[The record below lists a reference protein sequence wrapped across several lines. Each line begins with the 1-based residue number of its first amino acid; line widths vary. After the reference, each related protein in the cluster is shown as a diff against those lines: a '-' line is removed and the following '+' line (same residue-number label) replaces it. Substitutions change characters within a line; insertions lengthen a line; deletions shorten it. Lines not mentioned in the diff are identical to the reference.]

1 MTTCSNMKNLFL
13 TLVVIFSALTAEA
26 FTVRGRIVD
35 ESLKEPVPGAA
46 LIITSPDSIVIA
58 RGASDGK
65 GAFAVNVDSIPE
77 RLIVTVKATSYSPMS
92 LSLSGAGSDID
103 LGRLALSPSSIGL
116 SEITVSAKAVNR
128 LTDRTILIP
137 SAAEIKR
144 APGMMGLLNSL
155 SFKSLEL
162 KVNTLTNS
170 ITINGQTAKILI
182 NGVPRRIEDLTALI
196 PENIARVEYC
206 SYPDIRYGS
215 CWLNII
221 TVPVDK
227 GGSVMAY
234 MNPALTTKRTSQQLA
249 ASYRHGANE
258 VSVNY
263 SGGFRDSH
271 KEYSHKD
278 EEYIGGG
285 NVTRLYY
292 HGLPSKTIDRYNN
305 LRIDYTRQPSDK
317 RIFIASL
324 LLDQHSQNQDEDTE
338 VQEIS
343 SSYSERTS
351 RDFKS
356 LAPTLDLYYRE
367 NTSANGVM
375 ELNVTSSLSSG
386 DYYRDIVN
394 TTGYADFNTI
404 NNTAWSIGGE
414 ALYSHRYSAVSTRYG
429 IQYRFTDSDRKTTI
443 NNGNPI
449 ADDARSH
456 IVYGYA
462 SVGGRLLDIGYSL
475 AAGLRYSRVTSS
487 MLNPRLSLSLNRNFG
502 NDFSASYR
510 FQWQPSSPGL
520 SRYSNVYTPVNEL
533 LYRTGNPD
541 LKSTIRTTNRLSLQ
555 YGHGKFYA
563 SGEAFYQ
570 HTRRPVMDTYSY
582 VDDPSSE
589 IYGKFLVRPEN
600 CDNTRQLG
608 VSLSMSVNDLLD
620 HMSLAVWGGW
630 GRHSTQAGELR
641 YEKCSWNADAQVSFY
656 WDTWS
661 VNANFTLIP
670 GYQLS
675 TNKLSERSRFSGVD
689 VSYRYR
695 QWTFTASISQMFS
708 KHGVRQQNW
717 ILSSVHPEYS
727 DYSLKDFANLVSIG
741 VRYSLNFG
749 KRLRKGNRSISG
761 YSIDSGVNITY

>member
-1 MTTCSNMKNLFL
+1 MRISIKILSI
-13 TLVVIFSALTAEA
+13 TLVAIISALTAEA

-35 ESLKEPVPGAA
+35 NTLNDPVPGAIVTIA
-46 LIITSPDSIVIA
+46 SPDSTVIA
-58 RGASDGK
+58 RGTSDGK
-65 GAFAVNVDSIPE
+65 GTFTVNVDSVTE
-77 RLIVTVKATSYSPMS
+77 QLIITVDATSYSRLS

-103 LGRLALSPSSIGL
+103 LGSVAMSPSTIGL
-116 SEITVSAKAVNR
+116 AEVTVSAKAVNR

-137 SAAEIKR
+137 SAEEIKR

-162 KVNTLTNS
+162 KVNSLTNT
-170 ITINGQTAKILI
+170 ITINGQSAKILI
-182 NGVPRRIEDLTALI
+182 NGVQRRIEDLTALI

-206 SYPDIRYGS
+206 SYPDVRYGA
-215 CWLNII
+215 CWVNII

-234 MNPALTTKRTSQQLA
+234 LNPALTAKRTSQQVA

-258 VSVNY
+258 VSINY
-263 SGGFRDSH
+263 SGGFRDSD
-271 KEYSHKD
+271 KEYSHKE

-292 HGLPSKTIDRYNN
+292 HGLPSTTIDRYNS

-343 SSYSERTS
+343 SSYTERTS

-375 ELNVTSSLSSG
+375 ELNVTTSLSRG

-394 TTGYADFNTI
+394 TTGYSDLNKI
-404 NNTAWSIGGE
+404 NNTAWFIGGE
-414 ALYSHRYSAVSTRYG
+414 ALYSHRYSSVSTRYG
-429 IQYRFTDSDRKTTI
+429 IQYRFTNSDRKTTI

-449 ADDARSH
+449 ADDASSH
-456 IVYGYA
+456 VFYGYA
-462 SVGGRLLDIGYSL
+462 SIGGRLLDIGYSF
-475 AAGLRYSRVTSS
+475 AAGLRYNRVTSS
-487 MLNPRLSLSLNRNFG
+487 MLRPSFTMSLNRYFG
-502 NDFSASYR
+502 NDFSAGYQL
-510 FQWQPSSPGL
+510 QWQPSSPGL
-520 SRYSNVYTPVNEL
+520 SRYSNVFTPVNEL

-541 LKSTIRTTNRLSLQ
+541 LKSTTTTSNRLSIQ

-563 SGEAFYQ
+563 SGEVFYNYVK
-570 HTRRPVMDTYSY
+570 RPIMNVYSY

-589 IYGKFLVRPEN
+589 IAGKFLMRPEN
-600 CDNTRQLG
+600 CHNNRRMG
-608 VSLSMSVNDLLD
+608 MSLSMSVNNLLN
-620 HMSLAVWGGW
+620 HLSLAVWGGW
-630 GRHSTQAGELR
+630 GKYSTRGEGFR
-641 YEKCSWNADAQVSFY
+641 YEKCSWNADAQASFY
-656 WDTWS
+656 WDTWT

-675 TNKLSERSRFSGVD
+675 TNNLSERSRFSSVD

-695 QWTFTASISQMFS
+695 QWTFSASISQIFS
-708 KHGVRQQNW
+708 KHGIRQRNW
-717 ILSSVHPEYS
+717 VLSSVHPEYS
-727 DYSLKDFANLVSIG
+727 DYYLKNFANLVSIG

-749 KRLRKGNRSISG
+749 KRLRKGNRSTSSYG
-761 YSIDSGVNITY
+761 IDSGVNITY